1 MRGKI
6 RVLSVSIMLFFVAV
20 LTIHAG
26 GPPIVTI
33 EKLPE
38 YFVVGQP
45 SALKFAVRS
54 YCCNH
59 LPLENLYTVRAIAA
73 GPPVINASAMP
84 TKIPGEYTATLTLP
98 RPGKWTITVET
109 GNHVFTALLPID
121 AIPAGAPTPKPL
133 SQVARGERLFV
144 EKGCTSCHVNRDA
157 ATPEV
162 RVVWRDW
169 STGGPL
175 DLTGRSFPA
184 EYLREF
190 LADPGSARK
199 GTGMPDLRL
208 TPDDI
213 DLLVAFINKESPH
226 AK

>member
-6 RVLSVSIMLFFVAV
+6 RVLSVSIMLFVVAV

-45 SALKFAVRS
+45 FALKFAVRS

-98 RPGKWTITVET
+98 RAGKWTITVET

-121 AIPAGAPTPKPL
+121 AIPAGARMPKPL
-133 SQVARGERLFV
+133 SQGM
-144 EKGCTSCHVNRDA
+144 HVVSRQSRCRNA
-157 ATPEV
+157 
-162 RVVWRDW
+162 
-169 STGGPL
+169 GGPGRLAGLVQRRSTRL
-175 DLTGRSFPA
+175 DGEKFPGRVPS
-184 EYLREF
+184 
-190 LADPGSARK
+190 
-199 GTGMPDLRL
+199 
-208 TPDDI
+208 
-213 DLLVAFINKESPH
+213 
-226 AK
+226 